1 MDLVQRTMEPLL
13 PEPERAIGQLT
24 SEVEPASAGF
34 AARHVLAVRETEG
47 RATALDRMRVG
58 FASLGRI
65 DHR

>member
-1 MDLVQRTMEPLL
+1 MEPLL

-24 SEVEPASAGF
+24 SEVEAASAAF
-34 AARHVLAVRETEG
+34 AVRHVLAVRETEG

-58 FASLGRI
+58 FAALGRA